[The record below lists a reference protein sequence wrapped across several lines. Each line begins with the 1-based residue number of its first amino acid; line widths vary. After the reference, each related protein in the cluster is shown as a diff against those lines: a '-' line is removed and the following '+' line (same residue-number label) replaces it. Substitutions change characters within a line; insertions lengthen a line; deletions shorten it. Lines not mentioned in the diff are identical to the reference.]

1 MKEGQTHKCGQE
13 GHYTAQCNKAQP
25 TAPCS
30 TPVDSNMKPKGR
42 LDLKDIKSCNCHH
55 RGHLAKKC
63 PSAFYCERELIF
75 QQGGGDRAVVVGGC
89 PGESGDVEV
98 RDVAGVVEV
107 SVGDMGDGG
116 EVCGSGAIDQV
127 WGGVGG

>member
-1 MKEGQTHKCGQE
+1 M
-13 GHYTAQCNKAQP
+13 
-25 TAPCS
+25 
-30 TPVDSNMKPKGR
+30 
-42 LDLKDIKSCNCHH
+42 
-55 RGHLAKKC
+55 
-63 PSAFYCERELIF
+63 
-75 QQGGGDRAVVVGGC
+75 VGGC